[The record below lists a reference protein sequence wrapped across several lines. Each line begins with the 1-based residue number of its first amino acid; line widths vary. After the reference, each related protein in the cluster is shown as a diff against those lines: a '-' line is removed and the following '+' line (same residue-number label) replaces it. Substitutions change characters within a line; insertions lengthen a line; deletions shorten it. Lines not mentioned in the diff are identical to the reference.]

1 MGAGGPLGGGGGGGG
16 AAAGGAGGV
25 VKAAEVESGKT
36 HRPVIGKLNLDGDL
50 DGVGKRGLYKAAK
63 WVKAA

>member
-1 MGAGGPLGGGGGGGG
+1 MAGG
-16 AAAGGAGGV
+16 AAAAKAAGGGVGAAAAGGV
-25 VKAAEVESGKT
+25 VKAAEAESGKT
-36 HRPVIGKLNLDGDL
+36 HRPVVGKLNLDGDL